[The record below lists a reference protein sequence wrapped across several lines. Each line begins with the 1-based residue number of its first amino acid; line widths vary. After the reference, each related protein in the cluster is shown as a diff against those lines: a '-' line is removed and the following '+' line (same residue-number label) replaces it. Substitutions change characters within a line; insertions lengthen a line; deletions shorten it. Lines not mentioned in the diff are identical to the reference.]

1 MLMIFVGI
9 FKDMILIFKF
19 FHRSE
24 IEAMKKTM
32 EADIRAQLEANM
44 AMMNNNAESWEQ
56 RVCSFVQ

>member
-1 MLMIFVGI
+1 
-9 FKDMILIFKF
+9 
-19 FHRSE
+19 
-24 IEAMKKTM
+24 MKKTM